1 MVLSEMRLNLLK
13 HQSTKLPTNE
23 VALWSEEHDLEYV
36 AVALA
41 RPMVITLTIQ
51 PVEFGISRITLLT
64 CKKQERIGALKMG
77 QI

>member
-1 MVLSEMRLNLLK
+1 
-13 HQSTKLPTNE
+13 
-23 VALWSEEHDLEYV
+23 LWSEEQDLEYV

-41 RPMVITLTIQ
+41 RPKVIRLTIQ